1 MGIRD
6 VFDDIGDALI
16 PKEIAPYL
24 GTIGALIAP
33 VAPILGLTM
42 GQLASMKMNA
52 GKLDPYQAAAV
63 ALGYYGG
70 GGPQNRAEG
79 KLLGQRMGRGIEG
92 LNVDPRIGPNNT
104 GAGGKV
110 TLGDR
115 FAGFKEGFTTTG
127 EELYGSDVLA
137 DRYQQY
143 MGGVDPTSEAYK
155 AAEKDFIKDEYGKN
169 PTAAQELQGK
179 RDFFA
184 ETEMGP
190 DLRNRTGITG
200 NIVDATE
207 KVGSIVMPGY
217 DDFGDASLTVGTA
230 VAGGTAKQLIEDAKK
245 EAEKKKAKED
255 AFYINYF
262 RNYER
267 IARRPY
273 SQNPFPN
280 DDMMA
285 KYNELKPAI
294 YSDVEYAANG
304 GRIGYNEGGGI
315 MDVAPGVPPGM
326 ELDYRDSG
334 GFIPIGTQERK
345 DDVPAVLAKN
355 EFVLTADSMRGL
367 DKLMGGKG
375 DPRAAAK
382 YMYNMMDNLEAMA

>member
-24 GTIGALIAP
+24 GTIGAMIAP

-79 KLLGQRMGRGIEG
+79 KLLGQRMGQGIKG
-92 LNVDPRIGPNNT
+92 LNVTAGT

-115 FAGFKEGFTTTG
+115 FAGFREGFNTTG
-127 EELYGSDVLA
+127 V
-137 DRYQQY
+137 DRFGQAGMEQRYAEFL
-143 MGGVDPTSEAYK
+143 GDVDPTSEAFQDAKKEY
-155 AAEKDFIKDEYGKN
+155 IKNRYGPN
-169 PTAAQELQGK
+169 PTAGQEIQGSA
-179 RDFFA
+179 DFFA
-184 ETEMGP
+184 ETKGGAAF
-190 DLRNRTGITG
+190 RNRTGLANVADG
-200 NIVDATE
+200 LEN
-207 KVGSIVMPGY
+207 VGSIVMPGY
-217 DDFGDASLTVGTA
+217 GNLTDAATTIGASAVG
-230 VAGGTAKQLIEDAKK
+230 GMAKQEIEKAKK
-245 EAEKKKAKED
+245 KAEKKKAEEN

-267 IARRPY
+267 IAGRPY
-273 SQNPFPN
+273 SDNPFPN
-280 DDMMA
+280 EDMMA
-285 KYNELKPAI
+285 IYNQLKPAI

>member
-24 GTIGALIAP
+24 GTIGAMIAP

-79 KLLGQRMGRGIEG
+79 KLLGQRMGQGIKG
-92 LNVDPRIGPNNT
+92 LNVTT
-104 GAGGKV
+104 GTGTGGKV

-115 FAGFKEGFTTTG
+115 FAGFKEGFNTTG
-127 EELYGSDVLA
+127 A
-137 DRYQQY
+137 DRFGQAGLEARYDQY
-143 MGGVDPTSEAYK
+143 LGGVDPTSEAYK
-155 AAEKDFIKDEYGKN
+155 AAEKEYVKDAVGKN
-169 PTAAQELQGK
+169 ATPQQVADAKT
-179 RDFFA
+179 DFLK
-184 ETEMGP
+184 ETKMGT

-200 NIVDATE
+200 NIVDVTE
-207 KVGSIVMPGY
+207 KAGSIVMPGY
-217 DDFGDASLTVGTA
+217 DTLGDAATTIGAS
-230 VAGGTAKQLIEDAKK
+230 VAGGTAKQQIEKAKK
-245 EAEKKKAKED
+245 EAEKKKAEED

-267 IARRPY
+267 IAGRPY
-273 SQNPFPN
+273 SANPFPN

-294 YSDVEYAANG
+294 YSEVEYAANG

>member
-6 VFDDIGDALI
+6 VFDDIGDALV

-79 KLLGQRMGRGIEG
+79 KLFGQRMGRGIKG
-92 LNVDPRIGPNNT
+92 LNVRPGTGPMNT
-104 GAGGKV
+104 GSGGKV
-110 TLGDR
+110 TFGDR

-127 EELYGSDVLA
+127 TDLYTDDVLA
-137 DRYQQY
+137 ARYDQY
-143 MGGVDPTSEAYK
+143 MGGVDPTSEAFKEGKKEFIKDQYGANPTAGEYIQGSYDYSRSAMAPRNRVGLGNVAD
-155 AAEKDFIKDEYGKN
+155 AAEK
-169 PTAAQELQGK
+169 A
-179 RDFFA
+179 
-184 ETEMGP
+184 
-190 DLRNRTGITG
+190 
-200 NIVDATE
+200 
-207 KVGSIVMPGY
+207 GSLVMPGY
-217 DDFGDASLTVGTA
+217 DSLGDAATTIGASV
-230 VAGGTAKQLIEDAKK
+230 VGGTAKQQIEEAKE
-245 EAEKKKAKED
+245 EAEKKKAKD
-255 AFYINYF
+255 NAFYINYF

-267 IARRPY
+267 IAGRPY
-273 SQNPFPN
+273 SANPFPN
-280 DDMMA
+280 DDMMT

-294 YSDVEYAANG
+294 YSEVEYAANG

>member
-24 GTIGALIAP
+24 GTIGAMIAP

-79 KLLGQRMGRGIEG
+79 KLLGQRMSRGIKG
-92 LNVDPRIGPNNT
+92 LNVTPSS
-104 GAGGKV
+104 GAGGGASHYKP

-115 FAGFKEGFTTTG
+115 FAGFKEGFTATG
-127 EELYGSDVLA
+127 TDVYTDAELA
-137 DRYQQY
+137 ARYDQY
-143 MGGVDPTSEAYK
+143 MGGIDPTSEAFQEGK
-155 AAEKDFIKDEYGKN
+155 QEFIKNKYGSN
-169 PTAAQELQGK
+169 PTAAQEIQGSYDYS
-179 RDFFA
+179 RSA
-184 ETEMGP
+184 MAP
-190 DLRNRTGITG
+190 RNRVGLG
-200 NIVDATE
+200 NVADATE
-207 KVGSIVMPGY
+207 KVGSLVMPGY
-217 DDFGDASLTVGTA
+217 DNFGDASLTVGTA
-230 VAGGTAKQLIEDAKK
+230 MAGGTAKQLIEEAKK
-245 EAEKKKAKED
+245 EAEKKKAEEN

-267 IARRPY
+267 IAGRPY
-273 SQNPFPN
+273 SANPFPN
-280 DDMMA
+280 EDMMA

-294 YSDVEYAANG
+294 YSEVEYAANG

>member
-24 GTIGALIAP
+24 GTIGAMIAP

-127 EELYGSDVLA
+127 EELYGSDVLQE
-137 DRYQQY
+137 RYNQY
-143 MGGVDPTSEAYK
+143 LGGVDQTSTAYK
-155 AAEKDFIKDEYGKN
+155 EAEKEFVKDTVGKN
-169 PTAAQELQGK
+169 ATPQQVTDAKA
-179 RDFFA
+179 DFLK
-184 ETEMGP
+184 ETKMGT

-217 DDFGDASLTVGTA
+217 DNFGDASLTVGSA
-230 VAGGTAKQLIEDAKK
+230 MAGGTAKQLIEEAKK
-245 EAEKKKAKED
+245 DAEKKQAEEN

-267 IARRPY
+267 IAGRPY
-273 SQNPFPN
+273 SANPFPN
-280 DDMMA
+280 EDMMA

-294 YSDVEYAANG
+294 YSEVEYAANG

>member
-24 GTIGALIAP
+24 GTIGAMIAP

-42 GQLASMKMNA
+42 GQLASMKMHE

-63 ALGYYGG
+63 GLGYYGG

-92 LNVDPRIGPNNT
+92 LNVTT
-104 GAGGKV
+104 GTGTGGKV

-115 FAGFKEGFTTTG
+115 FSGFSEGFNTTG
-127 EELYGSDVLA
+127 SDLYTDAELAARYDQYLGGIDVSDPAFQEGKEKFIKNKYGS
-137 DRYQQY
+137 
-143 MGGVDPTSEAYK
+143 
-155 AAEKDFIKDEYGKN
+155 N
-169 PTAAQELQGK
+169 PTTGQEIQGAYDYS
-179 RDFFA
+179 RSA
-184 ETEMGP
+184 MAP
-190 DLRNRTGITG
+190 RNRVGLG
-200 NIVDATE
+200 NIADAAE

-217 DDFGDASLTVGTA
+217 DNFGDASLTLGSA
-230 VAGGTAKQLIEDAKK
+230 AAGGMAKQELEKAKK
-245 EAEKKKAKED
+245 EKEKKIAEEN

-267 IARRPY
+267 IAGRPY
-273 SQNPFPN
+273 SENPFPN
-280 DDMMA
+280 EDMMA
-285 KYNELKPAI
+285 KYTQLKSAI
-294 YSDVEYAANG
+294 DSDVEFAANG

-315 MDVAPGVPPGM
+315 MDVAPGVPKGM

-334 GFIPIGTQERK
+334 GFIPIGTKERK

-382 YMYNMMDNLEAMA
+382 YMYNMMDRLEAMA

>member
-110 TLGDR
+110 TFGDR

-127 EELYGSDVLA
+127 EELYGPDVLQE
-137 DRYQQY
+137 RYNQY
-143 MGGVDPTSEAYK
+143 LGGVDQTSTAYK
-155 AAEKDFIKDEYGKN
+155 DAEKDFIKDEYGKKAT
-169 PTAAQELQGK
+169 PKEIAQGK
-179 RDFFA
+179 KDFLK
-184 ETEMGP
+184 ETEMGT

-200 NIVDATE
+200 NLVDATE
-207 KVGSIVMPGY
+207 KAGSIVMPGY
-217 DDFGDASLTVGTA
+217 DNFGDASLTVGSA
-230 VAGGTAKQLIEDAKK
+230 MAGGTAKQLIEEAKK
-245 EAEKKKAKED
+245 EEEKKKAEEN

-267 IARRPY
+267 IAGRPY
-273 SQNPFPN
+273 SANPFPN
-280 DDMMA
+280 EDMMA

-294 YSDVEYAANG
+294 YSEVEYAANG

-375 DPRAAAK
+375 DRRAAAK
-382 YMYNMMDNLEAMA
+382 YLYNMMDNLEAMA